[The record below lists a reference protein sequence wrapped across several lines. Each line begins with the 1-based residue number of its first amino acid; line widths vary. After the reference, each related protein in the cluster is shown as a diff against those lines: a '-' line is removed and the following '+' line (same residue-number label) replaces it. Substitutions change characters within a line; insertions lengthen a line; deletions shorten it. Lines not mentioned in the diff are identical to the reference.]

1 MLVQGRQETYNHKLK
16 NLVQKP
22 AKDWTRVENSH
33 DPIIPRQ
40 RFELVQ
46 MIASLDTR
54 TAPESK
60 EVYLFSGI
68 LICGCCGGRMTR
80 KTNTVKG
87 KKYVYYYC
95 PTGKKNG
102 CDRAVMLKEDDLKR
116 CVLDSLRA
124 HIRSVASVDAMLNS
138 IDEDRMNR
146 ELIAGFK
153 AQIADNEA
161 QLAQVRRFKSTIYEN
176 MVEGMIDKAEY
187 QDLRSRYA
195 AQTKRAQEAIDRLR
209 GEMERA
215 AGGAGDRLRW
225 VRHFQEF
232 SNLTELDR
240 RAVIALVQSIK
251 VIGKTELEI
260 TFRYDMEYQAA
271 KEKLSLAKEAG

>member
-1 MLVQGRQETYNHKLK
+1 
-16 NLVQKP
+16 
-22 AKDWTRVENSH
+22 
-33 DPIIPRQ
+33 
-40 RFELVQ
+40 
-46 MIASLDTR
+46 
-54 TAPESK
+54 
-60 EVYLFSGI
+60 
-68 LICGCCGGRMTR
+68 
-80 KTNTVKG
+80 
-87 KKYVYYYC
+87 
-95 PTGKKNG
+95 
-102 CDRAVMLKEDDLKR
+102 
-116 CVLDSLRA
+116 
-124 HIRSVASVDAMLNS
+124 MLNS

-153 AQIADNEA
+153 TQIADNEA

-176 MVEGMIDKAEY
+176 MVDGMNDKAEY
-187 QDLRSRYA
+187 QDLRNRYA
-195 AQTKRAQEAIDRLR
+195 AQTKRAQEAINRLR
-209 GEMERA
+209 EEMERA

-260 TFRYDMEYQAA
+260 TFRYDMEYQAV